1 MRGGRLCATGTYL
14 QAGQLTDVSALLQD
28 ADSLTPEQIEF
39 KQVSENQMSPEQLE
53 DLKFA
58 WR

>member
-1 MRGGRLCATGTYL
+1 LPA
-14 QAGQLTDVSALLQD
+14 QD

-39 KQVSENQMSPEQLE
+39 KQVSESSMTPAQLE

-58 WR
+58 WRWVLHQS

>member
-1 MRGGRLCATGTYL
+1 
-14 QAGQLTDVSALLQD
+14 LLQD